1 MAAASEGASANL
13 PLHSGTPEQYPR
25 VRELFVKSGFEEA
38 PVCSRAGVTTLYDL
52 PAPEDR
58 SAFKDPADAQTLFVK
73 LFLDGEGVPWN
84 IVQTLLSQR
93 DIGVLVSLGLITNVV
108 QGSDCSATVAI
119 YPIEDLFVVG
129 DRWQERDRAAVLAE
143 TRSISPMTRATQRIL
158 RLMPRDS
165 CDHFLD
171 LSTGASIA
179 GLIAAQQFAH
189 RVTIVTETA
198 RARRFAEF
206 NTALNLLSN
215 VRVFHAQGYEAVAA
229 ERFDDVVAS
238 PRWMPMGNSRPD
250 AIVADED
257 GERNVRATLLGLGK
271 HLVPGGQCFC
281 ECLLTERREVPLD
294 ERLRSML
301 GGSADDFDIVIA
313 QGRALNP
320 MQYLAEPARED
331 GGLDPARWGQVVER
345 LGIQQLVFV
354 SLLLE
359 RRATSRPTI
368 TTRRA
373 LSPLTTGADLQW
385 VLRWMIGTVSWDLED
400 TRRLLSSRPRALART
415 ELRSRSKLQ
424 EGQWSVEECQLV
436 TLAPFA
442 VEAACPSWYA
452 TLLELCDGRITAR
465 EHLQHLRETHAVPEN
480 APEDVFA
487 TMIRQLIDAG
497 LVEIDEFRLPDATAM
512 RESAGVRERPTGSGP
527 VERAD

>member
-1 MAAASEGASANL
+1 
-13 PLHSGTPEQYPR
+13 
-25 VRELFVKSGFEEA
+25 
-38 PVCSRAGVTTLYDL
+38 
-52 PAPEDR
+52 
-58 SAFKDPADAQTLFVK
+58 
-73 LFLDGEGVPWN
+73 
-84 IVQTLLSQR
+84 
-93 DIGVLVSLGLITNVV
+93 
-108 QGSDCSATVAI
+108 
-119 YPIEDLFVVG
+119 
-129 DRWQERDRAAVLAE
+129 
-143 TRSISPMTRATQRIL
+143 MTRPTQRIL

-165 CDHFLD
+165 CDHLLD
-171 LSTGASIA
+171 LATGASIA
-179 GLIAAQQFAH
+179 GLVAAEKFAH
-189 RVTIVTETA
+189 RVTIVAETT

-206 NTALNLLSN
+206 NVALNSLSN
-215 VRVFHAQGYEAVAA
+215 VRVLQGRAYDPVVT
-229 ERFDDVVAS
+229 ERFDVVIAS
-238 PRWMPMGNSRPD
+238 PRWMPTAMSRD
-250 AIVADED
+250 AVAADED
-257 GERNVRATLLGLGK
+257 GERNVRAVLLGLGD

-281 ECLLTERREVPLD
+281 ECLLTERRDTPLD

-301 GGSADDFDIVIA
+301 GAASGEFDIVIA
-313 QGRALNP
+313 QGRASNP

-331 GGLDPARWGQVVER
+331 GGLDPARWGQVVDR
-345 LGIQQLVFV
+345 LGIEQLVFV

-359 RRATSRPTI
+359 RRASPRSTI

-373 LSPLTTGADLQW
+373 LSPLTTAADLQW
-385 VLRWMIGTVSWDLED
+385 VLRWMVGTAGWDLED
-400 TRRLLSSRPRALART
+400 TRRLLSSRPRTLART

-465 EHLQHLRETHAVPEN
+465 EHLQHLRETRAVPEN
-480 APEDVFA
+480 APEEVFA

-512 RESAGVRERPTGSGP
+512 RESAGVRERPTDSGP